1 MNELKDAI
9 MKLVHVLL
17 ISGLSALSFSAFAQ
31 EAVQDATTEQPVVVV
46 TQEDAPDAT
55 IATEAAQPASDA
67 AASEPATAE

>member
-55 IATEAAQPASDA
+55 IATEVPQPASDV